1 MAPIG
6 TRKQVRFKDQY
17 ERPKN
22 KAPLTEIRKLDGIT
36 ILTKKDE
43 VCRFITGA
51 LSRFLKPI
59 EIPPNTHL
67 IEHRPWSAGGIYTI
81 RSVEPILP
89 NTTYDIAARVIIR
102 HEIGLVQ
109 VIFSTAR
116 GLFDRVSL
124 PPVQWIEVPNMEL
137 SLNNGMKVCVQIEDS
152 IHGQLL
158 ASYLKKLDLLELQAN
173 GTTDSEMES
182 PQ

>member
-1 MAPIG
+1 MAPIR
-6 TRKQVRFKDQY
+6 TRKQVRFRDQY
-17 ERPKN
+17 ERPKT
-22 KAPLTEIRKLDGIT
+22 KASLTEMRKPDGIT

-51 LSRFLKPI
+51 LSRFLKPL
-59 EIPPNTHL
+59 EIPPSTHL

-89 NTTYDIAARVIIR
+89 NASHDIAVRVIIHR
-102 HEIGLVQ
+102 EIGWVQ
-109 VIFSTAR
+109 VIFSMAR

-137 SLNNGMKVCVQIEDS
+137 SLKNGMKVCVQIEDS

-158 ASYLKKLDLLELQAN
+158 ASYLKKLELLEVQAN
-173 GTTDSEMES
+173 ATTDLEMES

>member
-1 MAPIG
+1 MAPIR
-6 TRKQVRFKDQY
+6 TCKQVRFRDQY

-22 KAPLTEIRKLDGIT
+22 KASLTEMGKPDGIT

-43 VCRFITGA
+43 VCCFITGT
-51 LSRFLKPI
+51 LSRFLKPL

-81 RSVEPILP
+81 RSIEPILS
-89 NTTYDIAARVIIR
+89 NTRYDIAVRVIIH
-102 HEIGLVQ
+102 HEMGWVQ
-109 VIFSTAR
+109 VIFSMAR

-124 PPVQWIEVPNMEL
+124 PPAQWIEVPNKEL

-158 ASYLKKLDLLELQAN
+158 ASCLKKLGMLELQAN
-173 GTTDSEMES
+173 GTTEMEMES
-182 PQ
+182 SQ

>member
-22 KAPLTEIRKLDGIT
+22 KAPLTEMRKLDGIT

-59 EIPPNTHL
+59 EIPPTPISL
-67 IEHRPWSAGGIYTI
+67 SIVLGAQEGSTPSALSSLFCPTQGM
-81 RSVEPILP
+81 ILP
-89 NTTYDIAARVIIR
+89 
-102 HEIGLVQ
+102 
-109 VIFSTAR
+109 
-116 GLFDRVSL
+116 RVSL
-124 PPVQWIEVPNMEL
+124 YAMR
-137 SLNNGMKVCVQIEDS
+137 
-152 IHGQLL
+152 
-158 ASYLKKLDLLELQAN
+158 
-173 GTTDSEMES
+173 
-182 PQ
+182 

>member
-22 KAPLTEIRKLDGIT
+22 KAPLTEMRKPDGIT

-51 LSRFLKPI
+51 LSHFLKPI

-89 NTTYDIAARVIIR
+89 NT
-102 HEIGLVQ
+102 
-109 VIFSTAR
+109 
-116 GLFDRVSL
+116 RVSL
-124 PPVQWIEVPNMEL
+124 PPVQWIEVRNMEL

-152 IHGQLL
+152 IHGPLL